1 MDNVNLEKAILT
13 EEDFGNMNW
22 HDCNIHAISFGVNYE
37 LSFDIDYIFR
47 WIQPKA
53 ETKDYEFLVSPCTL
67 IFENVHELR
76 LDIEITE
83 PFKLEIEGIIKHT
96 PQRPINADYI
106 KREIEYHWEIE
117 TQQGNI
123 TFKSVGYTQFVRQKP
138 KLSNSQSLNLVER
151 GGVSFDK
158 KT

>member
-1 MDNVNLEKAILT
+1 MDNINLGKAILT
-13 EEDFGNMNW
+13 EEDFLNMNW
-22 HDCNIHAISFGVNYE
+22 HDCNIHAMAFGVNYE
-37 LSFDIDYIFR
+37 LNFDIDYIFR
-47 WIQPKA
+47 WIEPKA
-53 ETKDYEFLVSPCTL
+53 EKGYEFLVSPCTL
-67 IFENVHELR
+67 IFENVHELK
-76 LDIEITE
+76 LDIAITV
-83 PFKLEIEGIIKHT
+83 PFKLEIESIIKHT

-123 TFKSVGYTQFVRQKP
+123 TFKSVGYKQFVRQEP
-138 KLSNSQSLNLVER
+138 KLSNNQSLTLVER